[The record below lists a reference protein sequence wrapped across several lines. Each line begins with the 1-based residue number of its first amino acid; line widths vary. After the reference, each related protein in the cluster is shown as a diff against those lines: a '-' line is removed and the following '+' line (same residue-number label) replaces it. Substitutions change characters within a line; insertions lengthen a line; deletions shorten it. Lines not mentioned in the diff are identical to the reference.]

1 MIMDLSPFFVHLV
14 SHFKLALT
22 VLNFSYIITKSMNF
36 KNLQNSLK
44 KELELVT
51 NEIRA
56 SLDSP
61 IEFIR
66 QVASYLIESGGKRF
80 RPLVLILS
88 ARAFG
93 YQGDRVYKI
102 ASALEFIHTATLL
115 HDDVVDYAE
124 LRRGKPS
131 ANVLWGNEATVLVGD
146 FLLARSFLALV
157 KEKDL
162 DILNCVSNATT
173 KMAEG
178 EILQLLKT
186 EEPETTEEDYLE
198 IVRCKTAVLI
208 SAAAEVGAI
217 IGNATPDIREKMR
230 NFGMLI
236 GTAFQIADDT
246 LDYITSDVTLGKIQ
260 GQDFYDGKV
269 TMPFIYTYK
278 SSTDRERNQLS
289 RLLLKKNKK
298 REDFEKVY
306 KILETHDAFK
316 HSFRIAHNYVTEAK
330 NCISFLDEK
339 LRKPLEIIADYTIER
354 TF

>member
-1 MIMDLSPFFVHLV
+1 MD
-14 SHFKLALT
+14 FK
-22 VLNFSYIITKSMNF
+22 K
-36 KNLQNSLK
+36 LQSSLK
-44 KELELVT
+44 KELEYVAQ
-51 NEIRA
+51 EIRA

-61 IEFIR
+61 IDFIR

-93 YQGDRVYKI
+93 YNGDRVYKI

-131 ANVLWGNEATVLVGD
+131 ANILWGNEATVLVGD

-157 KEKDL
+157 KENNL
-162 DILNCVSNATT
+162 DILDCVSNATT

-186 EEPETTEEDYLE
+186 EEPETTEEEYLE

-217 IGNATPDIREKMR
+217 IGNAPLSIREKMR
-230 NFGMLI
+230 SFGMLI

-246 LDYITSDVTLGKIQ
+246 LDYITSDETLGKIQ

-269 TMPFIYTYK
+269 TMPFIYTFKKATK
-278 SSTDRERNQLS
+278 SEQKLLS
-289 RLLLKKNKK
+289 KLLLKKNKK

-306 KILETHDAFK
+306 AILEKYDAFK
-316 HSFRIAHNYVTEAK
+316 HSFNIAQHYVAEAK
-330 NCISFLDEK
+330 NCISFMDEMY
-339 LRKPLEIIADYTIER
+339 RKPLEIIANYTIER

>member
-1 MIMDLSPFFVHLV
+1 ME
-14 SHFKLALT
+14 FKALK
-22 VLNFSYIITKSMNF
+22 KS
-36 KNLQNSLK
+36 LE
-44 KELELVT
+44 KELELVAR
-51 NEIRA
+51 EIRA

-61 IEFIR
+61 IDFIR

-93 YQGDRVYKI
+93 YEGERVYKI

-146 FLLARSFLALV
+146 FLLARSFLSLV
-157 KEKDL
+157 KDE
-162 DILNCVSNATT
+162 DIDVLNCVSNATT

-186 EEPETTEEDYLE
+186 EEPETTEDEYLE

-208 SAAAEVGAI
+208 SAASEAGAI
-217 IGNATPDIREKMR
+217 IGKAPKKIREKMKDY
-230 NFGMLI
+230 GMLI

-246 LDYITSDVTLGKIQ
+246 LDYITSDETLGKIQ

-269 TMPFIYTYK
+269 TLPFIYAFSMATEK
-278 SSTDRERNQLS
+278 EKTTLS
-289 RLLLKKNKK
+289 RLLIKKTKN
-298 REDFEKVY
+298 RADFDKVY
-306 KILETHDAFK
+306 KILEKYDAFRY
-316 HSFRIAHNYVTEAK
+316 SFKRAQAYVAEAK
-330 NCISFLDEK
+330 DSVAFLDEK
-339 LRKPLEIIADYTIER
+339 VRKPLELIADYTIER